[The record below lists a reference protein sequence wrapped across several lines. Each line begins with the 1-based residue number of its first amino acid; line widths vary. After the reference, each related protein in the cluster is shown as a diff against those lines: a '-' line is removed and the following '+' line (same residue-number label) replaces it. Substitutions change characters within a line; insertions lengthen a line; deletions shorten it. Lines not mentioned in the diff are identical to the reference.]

1 MSRRMFPGG
10 DCGTRLCPTVL
21 PTSSASQGEM
31 EDSHHSSGRGAQ
43 RNICSVISRGK
54 KSLLDDW
61 SIIPPTQVYTS
72 GCLTDREWAGP
83 LSSDTEY
90 CYCQEDKCNGQLQ
103 VGFLCSNN
111 WSESIMRQSQVETAA
126 ADEERRKTNSTYN
139 ASSPDNFT
147 DSLPHPIDTQ
157 LFYNLMKSGSSE
169 LISKASFMTL
179 CIFIVAKHL

>member
-1 MSRRMFPGG
+1 MSRRKFPGG

-43 RNICSVISRGK
+43 RNICSVISRRK

-111 WSESIMRQSQVETAA
+111 WSESIRRQSQVENAA
-126 ADEERRKTNSTYN
+126 ADEETRKANSTYN
-139 ASSPDNFT
+139 ATSLEDLT
-147 DSLPHPIDTQ
+147 DSLPHPINTQ

-169 LISKASFMTL
+169 LIPKASFMTL
-179 CIFIVAKHL
+179 CVFIVAKLL

>member
-1 MSRRMFPGG
+1 MFPGG
-10 DCGTRLCPTVL
+10 DCGTRLCSTVL

-43 RNICSVISRGK
+43 RNICSVISRRK
-54 KSLLDDW
+54 KSLLPDG
-61 SIIPPTQVYTS
+61 SIIPPTKVYTS

-111 WSESIMRQSQVETAA
+111 WSESIRRQFQGDTA
-126 ADEERRKTNSTYN
+126 ADEETRKANSTYN
-139 ASSPDNFT
+139 ATSLEDLT
-147 DSLPHPIDTQ
+147 DSLPHPINTQ

-169 LISKASFMTL
+169 LISAASLMTL
-179 CIFIVAKHL
+179 CVLIVAKLL

>member
-1 MSRRMFPGG
+1 MNCSQSTFCQTRTYRFYHKQGTERGEVFPSFKILLLFVLRMSRRMFPGG
-10 DCGTRLCPTVL
+10 DCGTRVCPTVL

-43 RNICSVISRGK
+43 RNICYVISCRK
-54 KSLLDDW
+54 ISLLDDW
-61 SIIPPTQVYTS
+61 SIIPPAQVYTS

-111 WSESIMRQSQVETAA
+111 
-126 ADEERRKTNSTYN
+126 
-139 ASSPDNFT
+139 
-147 DSLPHPIDTQ
+147 
-157 LFYNLMKSGSSE
+157 
-169 LISKASFMTL
+169 
-179 CIFIVAKHL
+179 

>member
-1 MSRRMFPGG
+1 MSRRIFTGG

-43 RNICSVISRGK
+43 RNICPVISRRK

-111 WSESIMRQSQVETAA
+111 WSESIMRQFQGDTA
-126 ADEERRKTNSTYN
+126 ADEETRKANSTYN
-139 ASSPDNFT
+139 ATSLKDLT
-147 DSLPHPIDTQ
+147 DSLPHPINTQ

-169 LISKASFMTL
+169 LISAASLMTL
-179 CIFIVAKHL
+179 CVLIVAKLL